1 MARLII
7 RTPNHLGDVIMA
19 LPAIEALQPADVML
33 PTWIA
38 PVIDLAGIPGE
49 AVPFERGRAG
59 MLPAVRAL
67 RRRRYERGIL
77 MAPSFSSALLFAL
90 GGVRE
95 RRGATTDGR
104 RLLIGDP
111 VPDAAMAG
119 LHRSATFHVLGYG
132 HVPDPLPPPRLPVS
146 PAQREA
152 WRRFERAGGRPERTH
167 EPSAGAEAA
176 APAASGAAWAQG
188 ATIGIFPGSNG
199 IARRWDIDRFAEVG
213 RRLAAAGARVVVFG
227 SERERELTDR
237 VVAQARA
244 GARARPRPAP
254 VPAGTNGDGH
264 PDADAPA
271 NGGSA
276 VLDAG
281 GRTDLSLLAAGLAA
295 CDLLVTNDSGPM
307 HLAAAVGTRT
317 ISMQGPS
324 DPGRTRPLGVGH
336 VLLQH
341 PELACVPCIRNA
353 CPRRGP
359 GTFLPEAERECLRLI
374 EVADVV
380 AAVRASLPVG
390 H

>member
-1 MARLII
+1 MARPII

-33 PTWIA
+33 PGWIV
-38 PVIDLAGIPGE
+38 PVIELAGIPGE
-49 AVPFERGRAG
+49 AVAFERGTAG
-59 MLPAVRAL
+59 MLPAARTL
-67 RRRRYERGIL
+67 RQRGYRRGIL
-77 MAPSFSSALLFAL
+77 MAPSFSSALIFVL

-132 HVPDPLPPPRLPVS
+132 RVPDPLPAPRLSVPA
-146 PAQREA
+146 AQREA
-152 WRRFERAGGRPERTH
+152 WQRFARA
-167 EPSAGAEAA
+167 S
-176 APAASGAAWAQG
+176 APAEGQNGTPATVEPALPAARG
-188 ATIGIFPGSNG
+188 ATWAHGFTVGIFPGSNG
-199 IARRWDIDRFAEVG
+199 LARRWDLDRFAEVG
-213 RRLAAAGARVVVFG
+213 RLLAAAGARIVVFG

-237 VVAQARA
+237 VVAEARA
-244 GARARPRPAP
+244 GLRARPLRP
-254 VPAGTNGDGH
+254 PAAAGADADGRL
-264 PDADAPA
+264 DADAMGNALP
-271 NGGSA
+271 

-281 GRTDLSLLAAGLAA
+281 GRTDLPLLAAGLAA

-317 ISMQGPS
+317 VSMQGPS
-324 DPGRTRPLGVGH
+324 DPGRTGPLGDGH

-353 CPRRGP
+353 CPRHGP

-380 AAVRASLPVG
+380 AAVRASLAAG